1 MKRPMTRRRWR
12 RILLLTG
19 TVPALAALLFT
30 AMVVRFLAI
39 QHSGANAYTDE
50 QYLDAAGV
58 SGSVIVDS
66 PIQVTVTVTLK
77 AQTAFLSII
86 GIDTF
91 TVHGK
96 GTATVTAVN

>member
-50 QYLDAAGV
+50 QYLDAAGHYR
-58 SGSVIVDS
+58 SAGHWNPFEDWI
-66 PIQVTVTVTLK
+66 
-77 AQTAFLSII
+77 AAF
-86 GIDTF
+86 DA
-91 TVHGK
+91 
-96 GTATVTAVN
+96 GTAADTGVVLRTFVCTVNRVPQGG